1 MTVDDLLSR
10 SDGVFLA
17 CISAVRTPENTD
29 CLAVVVSP
37 QTAVER
43 LGAPES
49 LRHRSSPVVM
59 AMPHA
64 VARQMFSEVL
74 PAEVAAVLCA
84 EMVDGMV
91 AIAEAS
97 RGWVRLEV
105 PNAALPV
112 VPAYVRE
119 RSRIDLETGATLSD
133 GITARGGDA

>member
-10 SDGVFLA
+10 GDGVFLA
-17 CISAVRTPENTD
+17 CVSAVRTPETAD

-49 LRHRSSPVVM
+49 LRHRSSPIVI

-64 VARQMFSEVL
+64 EARKMFSEVL
-74 PAEVAAVLCA
+74 PAVIAVRLCA
-84 EMVDGMV
+84 EMDDGMV
-91 AIAEAS
+91 VVAEAS
-97 RGWVRLEV
+97 CGWMRLEV

-112 VPAYVRE
+112 VPAHVRE

-133 GITARGGDA
+133 GVTARGGDA